1 MEAQKIAQIPLYDWR
16 KVLANEK
23 WARLA
28 ITAISRNRNFLSKL
42 YPNFFWFTANIDW
55 GAISYFFMI
64 NKGRQDSKLRPS
76 APKAKTPYKL
86 VALSNGRW
94 RRIVLMPSQLL
105 GLWSPLPFFF
115 SLKIKYVVS
124 IVGGKAKNCA
134 YVR

>member
-1 MEAQKIAQIPLYDWR
+1 
-16 KVLANEK
+16 
-23 WARLA
+23 
-28 ITAISRNRNFLSKL
+28 
-42 YPNFFWFTANIDW
+42 
-55 GAISYFFMI
+55 MI

-105 GLWSPLPFFF
+105 GLRSPLPFLF